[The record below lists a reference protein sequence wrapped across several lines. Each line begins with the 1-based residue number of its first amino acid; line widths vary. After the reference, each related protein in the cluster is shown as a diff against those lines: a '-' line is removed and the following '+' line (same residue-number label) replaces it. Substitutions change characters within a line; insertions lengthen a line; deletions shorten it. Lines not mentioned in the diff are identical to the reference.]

1 MPRNMT
7 GGSGHKRA
15 KRGEKSGGLK
25 AKAAALELLDVL
37 IEREQLGL
45 EKLALTKG
53 GNEKIEALKVLQVG
67 RIVKRLGNG
76 WMDVFCQDNKER
88 RCLIRGLL
96 RSKKSGAFMEIDSFV
111 VVALEKPLDDLDDS
125 DDEGNYAGGG
135 AGGSSKGYIVGLFD
149 EHAIGR
155 LQKTTINK
163 RLFQTAMGGGVVMED
178 IFDRST
184 EESAAVE
191 EESAAGARAKER
203 RSKKAAGGG
212 GDVDIDNL

>member
-1 MPRNMT
+1 MPRNVT

-15 KRGEKSGGLK
+15 ARREKRGGIR
-25 AKAAALELLDVL
+25 AKAAAFELLDLL
-37 IEREQLGL
+37 IEREKLGL
-45 EKLALTKG
+45 EGLSKAKG
-53 GNEKIEALKVLQVG
+53 GAEMIEALKTLQVG
-67 RIVKRLGNG
+67 RIVKRFGNG

-96 RSKKSGAFMEIDSFV
+96 RSKKSGAFMEVDSFV
-111 VVALEKPLDDLDDS
+111 VVALEKPVDDLDDS

-135 AGGSSKGYIVGLFD
+135 SGGSAKGYIVGLFD

-155 LQKTTINK
+155 LQKTNINK
-163 RLFQTAMGGGVVMED
+163 RLFQTAMGGGVVMDD

-184 EESAAVE
+184 EETTAVE
-191 EESAAGARAKER
+191 EESASGLRAKER

-212 GDVDIDNL
+212 EIDIDDL